1 MDKELEN
8 LSDGELFKLMTAGEA
23 RSVKA
28 FEEIYTRHSPRVY
41 AYCRR
46 YLGNREEAEDVFQE
60 TFIRFYNSSRQQ
72 REMTNLSAYLL
83 KIARNQCLNTIRENK
98 RNARYDDEIYVKH
111 EDRDEQ
117 DELLNLVKMAIELLP
132 DEYKEIFIMREYN
145 GLKYNDIAEITGIS
159 INTVKIKI
167 FRARER
173 IRQILQPY
181 LSEMS
186 K

>member
-1 MDKELEN
+1 MDRELEN
-8 LSDGELFKLMTAGEA
+8 LSDTELFRMLTTDEA
-23 RSVKA
+23 RSGKA

-46 YLGNREEAEDVFQE
+46 FLGTKEEAEDIFQE
-60 TFIRFYNSSRQQ
+60 TFIRFYNSRLQP
-72 REMTNLSAYLL
+72 REMSNLAAFLL
-83 KIARNQCLNTIRENK
+83 KIARNQCVNAIREHK
-98 RNARYDDEIYVKH
+98 KDVRYDDAIYVRH
-111 EDRDEQ
+111 DERDET
-117 DELLNLVKMAIELLP
+117 DELLNLIKMAIELLP

-145 GLKYNDIAEITGIS
+145 GLKYNDIALITNQS
-159 INTVKIKI
+159 INTVKVKI

-181 LSEMS
+181 LSEMT

>member
-8 LSDGELFKLMTAGEA
+8 LSDGELFNLMTVGEA
-23 RSVKA
+23 RSAKA

-72 REMTNLSAYLL
+72 REMTNLAAFLL
-83 KIARNQCLNTIRENK
+83 KIARNQCLNYLRENR
-98 RNARYDDEIYVKH
+98 RNARYDDEIYVN
-111 EDRDEQ
+111 RDNREEQ

-181 LSEMS
+181 LSELS

>member
-8 LSDGELFKLMTAGEA
+8 LSDAELFKLMSAGEA
-23 RSVKA
+23 RTVKA
-28 FEEIYTRHSPRVY
+28 FEEIYTRYSPRVY

-60 TFIRFYNSSRQQ
+60 TFIRFYNSRQSI
-72 REMTNLSAYLL
+72 REMTNLGAFLL
-83 KIARNQCLNTIRENK
+83 KIARNQCINLLREIK
-98 RNARYDDEIYVKH
+98 RNSKFDEEIYIKH
-111 EDRDEQ
+111 DDRDEN
-117 DELLNLVKMAIELLP
+117 DELLNLIKMAIELLP

-145 GLKYNDIAEITGIS
+145 GLKYNDIADITGLS

-173 IRQILQPY
+173 IRHILQPY